1 MCYASKVTRRVSYER
16 EAVKMLMRMDRT
28 TAQRIRRK
36 VEQLAAD
43 PDSLTNNVQPLRGI
57 NDVWRLRVGDWRV
70 LYTSDLV
77 VLSVIRVAPR
87 GSAYE

>member
-16 EAVKMLMRMDRT
+16 EAAKMLMRMDRT

-43 PDSLTNNVQPLRGI
+43 PDSLTNNAKPLRGMD
-57 NDVWRLRVGDWRV
+57 DVWRLRVGDWRV

>member
-16 EAVKMLMRMDRT
+16 EAAKMLMRMDRA

-43 PDSLTNNVQPLRGI
+43 PDSLTNNLKP
-57 NDVWRLRVGDWRV
+57 
-70 LYTSDLV
+70 
-77 VLSVIRVAPR
+77 
-87 GSAYE
+87 